1 MSRTGNL
8 LFPDNKDDGW
18 VTSIIKALPEEKPKD
33 DAPVTDDIE
42 DPVAIEAE
50 AAFAETAADTTVRDA
65 IETAAWIPQSL
76 GPDGELSPA
85 AMAALEKKFFLQLC
99 LDGVPDLRFQVD
111 AVEAV
116 DLLKAGGRR
125 DIDLGEIA
133 ADDVDADENQSAR
146 L

>member
-8 LFPDNKDDGW
+8 LFPDSEDDGW

-50 AAFAETAADTTVRDA
+50 AAFAETAA
-65 IETAAWIPQSL
+65 WIPQSL

-85 AMAALEKKFFLQLC
+85 VMAALEKKFFLQLC

-133 ADDVDADENQSAR
+133 ADDVDADENQPAR

>member
-18 VTSIIKALPEEKPKD
+18 VTSIIKALREEKPKD

-65 IETAAWIPQSL
+65 IETAAWTPMASL
-76 GPDGELSPA
+76 ALPPWRRSKKSFSYSFA
-85 AMAALEKKFFLQLC
+85 SMASQICA
-99 LDGVPDLRFQVD
+99 
-111 AVEAV
+111 
-116 DLLKAGGRR
+116 
-125 DIDLGEIA
+125 
-133 ADDVDADENQSAR
+133 SR
-146 L
+146 LTPSKRLIS

>member
-50 AAFAETAADTTVRDA
+50 AAFAENAASFPNDVVTAMRPGKTSPIKT
-65 IETAAWIPQSL
+65 
-76 GPDGELSPA
+76 LSKP
-85 AMAALEKKFFLQLC
+85 
-99 LDGVPDLRFQVD
+99 
-111 AVEAV
+111 
-116 DLLKAGGRR
+116 
-125 DIDLGEIA
+125 
-133 ADDVDADENQSAR
+133 SASR
-146 L
+146 CPY